1 MSGAPVRFLFDT
13 DFGAPK
19 PTKTG
24 PGAVGLA
31 DHEAALAEA
40 EASGYRRGEADGRRA
55 AREADAARLTA
66 AIESLGGRLAVAI
79 ADADGRVAEI
89 ERDAAALALAFAR
102 KLAGAAVARFPLAEI
117 EAAANACFGELKSA
131 PHLVARVAP
140 DFVEAVRVSLSEAAH
155 QRGFAGRLIVLGD
168 PEVAEGDARL
178 EWADG
183 GVIRDAGAVERAIDR
198 ALTLRF
204 GAVGAPTAPTDA
216 TEGTE
221 P

>member
-1 MSGAPVRFLFDT
+1 MSAAPVRFLFDT

-19 PTKTG
+19 TVKGG
-24 PGAVGLA
+24 PGSVALA

-55 AREADAARLTA
+55 AREADAARLIA
-66 AIESLGGRLAVAI
+66 AIEALGARLAATLAE
-79 ADADGRVAEI
+79 ADARAAEV
-89 ERDAAALALAFAR
+89 EAGAVALALAFAR
-102 KLAGAAVARFPLAEI
+102 KLSGAAVARFPMAEI
-117 EAAANACFGELKSA
+117 EAAAEACFAELRQA

-140 DFVEAVRVSLSEAAH
+140 DFVEGVRGALTDAAH
-155 QRGFAGRLIVLGD
+155 ERGFAGRLVVLGD

-183 GVIRDAGAVERAIDR
+183 GVVRDAEAVARALDR
-198 ALTLRF
+198 AVAQRF
-204 GAVGAPTAPTDA
+204 EITAEETE
-216 TEGTE
+216 EGTT